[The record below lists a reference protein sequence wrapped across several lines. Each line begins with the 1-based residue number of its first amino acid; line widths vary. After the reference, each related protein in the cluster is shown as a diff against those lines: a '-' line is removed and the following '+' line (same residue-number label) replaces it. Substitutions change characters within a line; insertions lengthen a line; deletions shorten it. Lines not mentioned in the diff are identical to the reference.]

1 MNKHSKYSMQLII
14 NINHIDDELTC
25 NSYLGNHKYELTNVH
40 QITGSSIYKFRY
52 PEKGAEGDRFAL
64 AYNGN
69 IEMYDHDGVANR
81 DIAVCILQSKEDAY
95 YLTSEDNLRLF
106 FEIEK

>member
-1 MNKHSKYSMQLII
+1 MQLIKDI
-14 NINHIDDELTC
+14 KHTVDELIC
-25 NSYLGNHKYELTNVH
+25 KSYYGTHTYQLTNAG
-40 QITGSSIYKFRY
+40 QIASATIYKFKY
-52 PEKGAEGDRFAL
+52 PEKGAEEDRFAL

-69 IEMYDHDGVANR
+69 IEMYDHDGVDNR